1 MNTFMEILLC
11 VIGGIVL
18 FISAMAE
25 PSLEWLV
32 VISVLGVLWVA
43 IAMRCFDEQDRK
55 EGR

>member
-11 VIGGIVL
+11 LIGGIVL

-32 VISVLGVLWVA
+32 VVSALGILWVA
-43 IAMRCFDEQDRK
+43 IAMRCFDEQDK
-55 EGR
+55 KAGR

>member
-1 MNTFMEILLC
+1 MEILLC
-11 VIGGIVL
+11 FIGGIVL

>member
-11 VIGGIVL
+11 LIGGIVL
-18 FISAMAE
+18 FISAMVE

-32 VISVLGVLWVA
+32 VVSALGVLWVV

>member
-1 MNTFMEILLC
+1 MSILMEILLC
-11 VIGGIVL
+11 FIGGIVL

>member
-11 VIGGIVL
+11 FIGGIVL
-18 FISAMAE
+18 FISAIAE